1 MLHFLIYFHKRRIM
15 VIVYGA
21 FGVVVA
27 PPAPALGVVLEPL
40 PVLGVVLEP
49 LPVLGVV
56 LEPLPVPPV
65 LELLPVLGVVLLEPV
80 LPEPLLPEL
89 VLPVSVLPLPVLV
102 LSEPVLLLLPVLVPL
117 PVLVDLSAAV
127 PQPLIAKPKAR
138 TITVDKNFLFILFS
152 PPCCWFLIS
161 YLLGSFFP
169 LVSSFVPP
177 PLSSFCFVLHFK
189 YKHSFLKKPEALLN
203 NN

>member
-1 MLHFLIYFHKRRIM
+1 M

-21 FGVVVA
+21 FGVLVA
-27 PPAPALGVVLEPL
+27 PPAPVLGVVLEPL
-40 PVLGVVLEP
+40 PVPPVLEL

-80 LPEPLLPEL
+80 FPEPLLPEL
-89 VLPVSVLPLPVLV
+89 VLPVPVLPLPVLV
-102 LSEPVLLLLPVLVPL
+102 LSEPVLLLVLLPVLVPL
-117 PVLVDLSAAV
+117 PVPVDLSAAV
-127 PQPLIAKPKAR
+127 PQPLSAKPKAR

-161 YLLGSFFP
+161 YNRRQKWLLP
-169 LVSSFVPP
+169 YL
-177 PLSSFCFVLHFK
+177 
-189 YKHSFLKKPEALLN
+189 
-203 NN
+203 